1 MSSVIHSL
9 AMKIVKQ
16 AMRGRKVKD
25 VILYTDQGSVYTT
38 KEFQSYAKQNGIITS
53 ISRKGNFHDNAIME
67 SFFAHLK
74 ADFLLTKDSKSIQH
88 SCTKGCA
95 RIHSLLQLC
104 ANSRKSNHL
113 SPKNLGNRWFRCF
126 DRCSIFRVHF
136 SFNFITSLV
145 FLIFQSLIP
154 LSAFFSI

>member
-1 MSSVIHSL
+1 MYLSTIMDAFNRQIISYVVSNRSL

-113 SPKNLGNRWFRCF
+113 SPKEFREQM
-126 DRCSIFRVHF
+126 V
-136 SFNFITSLV
+136 
-145 FLIFQSLIP
+145 
-154 LSAFFSI
+154 